1 MTLAPTT
8 NPRPEAFSLSPIA
21 PNPMYNPYSLAGKT
35 ILITGA
41 SSGIGRATAVEC
53 SRMGATCVI
62 TGRNEVRLLETL
74 SMMEGAGHLS
84 IAADLSTPEGVNLL
98 VSRLSPLAQSPSR
111 PLASLD
117 GLVLNAGTAV
127 MSPVG
132 FLKPEDIASVFA
144 TNTYAPMLLVKALNR
159 KLKTGGSIVFTSS
172 MDIDRPE
179 GANSIYAASKGAL
192 TSFMRACAKELA
204 PRQIR
209 ANAVVPG
216 MIETPFIGGDMISE
230 EELAIDRN
238 RYPLKRFGK
247 PEEVAWLIIYLLS
260 DASAFMTGSAVK
272 MNGGIELI

>member
-1 MTLAPTT
+1 MPVRRTKAMGDKAKGDKIMK
-8 NPRPEAFSLSPIA
+8 N
-21 PNPMYNPYSLAGKT
+21 YNPYKLDGKT

-41 SSGIGRATAVEC
+41 SSGIGRATAIEC
-53 SRMGATCVI
+53 SKMGAMVVL
-62 TGRNEVRLLETL
+62 TGRNEKRLQETL
-74 SMMEGAGHLS
+74 SFMEGEGHMV
-84 IAADLSTPEGVNLL
+84 IPADLSTQEGVT
-98 VSRLSPLAQSPSR
+98 S
-111 PLASLD
+111 LASSLIASSPIAQLD

-127 MSPVG
+127 MSPIG

-144 TNTYAPMLLVKALNR
+144 TNTYAPMMLVKALNR
-159 KLKTGGSIVFTSS
+159 KIKKGGSIVFTSS

-192 TSFMRACAKELA
+192 TSFMRACAKEMA

-216 MIETPFIGGDMISE
+216 MIDTPFIGGEMISE
-230 EELAIDRN
+230 EELNVDKN

>member
-1 MTLAPTT
+1 
-8 NPRPEAFSLSPIA
+8 
-21 PNPMYNPYSLAGKT
+21 MYNPYSLAGKT

-53 SRMGATCVI
+53 SRMGAICVI
-62 TGRNEVRLLETL
+62 TGRNEARLQETL
-74 SMMEGAGHLS
+74 SMMEGAGHMS
-84 IAADLSTPEGVNLL
+84 IVADLSTTDGVNLL
-98 VSRLSPLAQSPSR
+98 ASSFSSSPLTHNPSPITQ
-111 PLASLD
+111 LD

-127 MSPVG
+127 MSPIG
-132 FLKPEDIASVFA
+132 FLKAEDIASVFA

-159 KLKTGGSIVFTSS
+159 KLKKGGSIVFTSS
-172 MDIDRPE
+172 MDMDRPE

-230 EELAIDRN
+230 DDLTIDRN

>member
-1 MTLAPTT
+1 MT
-8 NPRPEAFSLSPIA
+8 
-21 PNPMYNPYSLAGKT
+21 MYNPYSLAGKT

-62 TGRNEVRLLETL
+62 TGRNKARLQETL
-74 SMMEGAGHLS
+74 SMMEDEGHMS
-84 IAADLSTPEGVNLL
+84 IVADLSTTEGLSL
-98 VSRLSPLAQSPSR
+98 ISSRLSPFS
-111 PLASLD
+111 SLD

-127 MSPVG
+127 MSPIG
-132 FLKPEDIASVFA
+132 FLKSEDIASVFA

-159 KLKTGGSIVFTSS
+159 KLKKGGSIVFTSS